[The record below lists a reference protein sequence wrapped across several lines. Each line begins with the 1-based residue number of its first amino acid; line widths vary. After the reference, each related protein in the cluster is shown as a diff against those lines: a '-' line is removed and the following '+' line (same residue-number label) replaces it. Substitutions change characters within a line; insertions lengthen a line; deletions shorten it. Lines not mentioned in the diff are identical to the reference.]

1 MTGHPLA
8 AEDDLLFFEA
18 LGQRDAAAVTR
29 LVEAFRMIHATRMRD
44 LPFLN
49 PALTV
54 EGVGFRHWQD
64 RLLGILITPWFMNLM
79 LLPTDAAAC
88 AMPGE
93 GEKQTWTFPAG
104 RFDFVSGVE
113 EGIGWYQSCSLFSP
127 MACFADQESARA
139 TAVAALEALFRP
151 SAQEIQPPAGRDSLV
166 APPPAPPAA
175 LPGTVP
181 LDQPLSRRALLR
193 GAFFQ
198 RRGRE

>member
-104 RFDFVSGVE
+104 RFDFVSGME
-113 EGIGWYQSCSLFSP
+113 EGIGWYQSCALFSP
-127 MACFADQESARA
+127 MSGFADQESARA

-151 SAQEIQPPAGRDSLV
+151 SAQEVRPPAAGDSL
-166 APPPAPPAA
+166 APPPVAPAA
-175 LPGTVP
+175 MPGTVP